1 MEPTAQAGRI
11 ERELPPARSGGGGA
25 YGLVRLRS
33 CQRSAESSELRRRLR
48 ETTESRGVARDP
60 VGSLMGDIRADQ
72 DRTMHIVGTLDPTAR
87 TLAGDVDPLPARGLG
102 PEFMFR
108 RLFFN
113 A

>member
-1 MEPTAQAGRI
+1 
-11 ERELPPARSGGGGA
+11 
-25 YGLVRLRS
+25 
-33 CQRSAESSELRRRLR
+33 
-48 ETTESRGVARDP
+48 
-60 VGSLMGDIRADQ
+60 MGDNRADQ